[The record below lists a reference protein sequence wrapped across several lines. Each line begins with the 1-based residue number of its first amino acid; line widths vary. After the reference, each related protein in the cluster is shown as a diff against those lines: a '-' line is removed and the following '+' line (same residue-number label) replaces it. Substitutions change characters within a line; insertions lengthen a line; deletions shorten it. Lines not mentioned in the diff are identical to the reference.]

1 MTLTFLTGKK
11 MTLNKISHALILSGA
26 VFLGACSDQQATPSQ
41 TKPAAEQTTQNTEEN
56 NPQLIN
62 ADRNRLDIYTDFT
75 LTSDLSHL
83 SDNQKQMVGKLI
95 DASKIMDALF
105 WRQAFGENKEAF
117 LAKINDEKV
126 QKFADINY
134 GPWDRLNGDQVFLSG
149 YEEKPL
155 GAEFYPSDITKEAL
169 NNATVEDKTGLY
181 SVIKRD
187 ENGKLYSVAYSVEYA
202 QELEKA
208 ANLLREASKLADDKE
223 FANYLSMR
231 ADALVSDN
239 FQPSDFA
246 WMDMKNN
253 PIDVVIGPIET
264 YEDQLFGYRAA
275 YESYVLIKDLAWSER
290 LAKFAAFLPEL
301 QKGLPV
307 DDKYKQEVP
316 GSDADLNAY
325 DVVYY
330 AGHSNAGSK
339 TIAINLPN
347 DEQVQLEKGTRRLQL
362 KNAMRAKFDKI
373 LVPISEQ
380 LIVPEQ
386 RKHITFD
393 AFFANTMFHEVAHG
407 LGIKN
412 TITNK
417 GTVRQSLQEH
427 ASALEEGKAD
437 ILGLYMVE
445 QLLKKGEI
453 TDGTLEDYYITFMAG
468 IFRSVRFGASSA
480 HGKANMIRF
489 NFFAEEGAF
498 SKNADGLYSV
508 NMEKM
513 SLAMAKLSRL
523 ILTIQG
529 DGDYQKVDQLIA
541 THGEI
546 KAELAKDLEKLSQAN
561 IPVDVTFKQGKEVL
575 GLN

>member
-1 MTLTFLTGKK
+1 MI
-11 MTLNKISHALILSGA
+11 LNKISQAILLSGI
-26 VFLGACSDQQATPSQ
+26 VFLSACSEQAPSSSNTPQSSAPTASQTPSG
-41 TKPAAEQTTQNTEEN
+41 PALVN
-56 NPQLIN
+56 I
-62 ADRNRLDIYTDFT
+62 DRQRLDIYTDFS
-75 LTSDLSHL
+75 LQSDLSHL
-83 SDNQKQMVGKLI
+83 SDNQKAMVAKLI
-95 DASKIMDALF
+95 DASKIMDDLF
-105 WRQAFGENKEAF
+105 WKQAFGKDKQDF
-117 LAKINDEKV
+117 LAQLDDEKV
-126 QKFADINY
+126 RQFADINY
-134 GPWDRLNGDQVFLSG
+134 GPWDRLNGDEVFLSG
-149 YEEKPL
+149 YKEKPL
-155 GAEFYPSDITKEAL
+155 GAGFYPADITKEEL
-169 NNATVEDKTGLY
+169 NNADVKDKTGLY
-181 SVIKRD
+181 SLIKRD
-187 ENGKLYSVAYSVEYA
+187 ELGNLYSTPYSEEYA
-202 QELEKA
+202 SELAQA
-208 ANLLREASKLADDKE
+208 AELLREASKLADDKE
-223 FANYLSMR
+223 FANYLNLR
-231 ADALVSDN
+231 ADAIQSDD
-239 FQPSDFA
+239 FQASDFA

-253 PIDVVIGPIET
+253 PIDVVIGPIEN

-275 YESYVLIKDLAWSER
+275 YESYVLIKDLKWSER

-307 DDKYKQEVP
+307 DSKYKQEVP

-412 TITNK
+412 TLTGK

-453 TDGTLEDYYITFMAG
+453 TEGTLEDYYTTFMAG

-489 NFFAEEGAF
+489 NFFAQEGAF
-498 SKNADGLYSV
+498 SKNEDGLYSI
-508 NMEKM
+508 NMDKM
-513 SLAMAKLSRL
+513 GDAMAKLSRL
-523 ILTIQG
+523 ILTLQG
-529 DGDYQKVDQLIA
+529 DGDYEKVDQLIA
-541 THGEI
+541 THGDI
-546 KAELAKDLEKLSQAN
+546 KAELAKDLEKLSKAN
-561 IPVDVTFKQGKEVL
+561 IPVDVTFKQGKDVL
-575 GLN
+575 GLD

>member
-1 MTLTFLTGKK
+1 
-11 MTLNKISHALILSGA
+11 MTLNKISQALILSGA
-26 VFLGACSDQQATPSQ
+26 VFLGACSEQPATSSEA
-41 TKPAAEQTTQNTEEN
+41 KPTTEQSAKEN

-62 ADRNRLDIYTDFT
+62 IDRNRLDIYTDFT

-83 SDNQKQMVGKLI
+83 SDNQKQMIGKLI
-95 DASKIMDALF
+95 DASKIMDELF
-105 WRQAFGENKEAF
+105 WRQAFGENKDAF
-117 LAKINDEKV
+117 LAKINDQKI

-149 YEEKPL
+149 YEEKAA
-155 GAEFYPSDITKEAL
+155 GAEFYPRDMSKEEL
-169 NNATVEDKTGLY
+169 NKAILDDKTGLY

-187 ENGKLYSVAYSVEYA
+187 EKGLLYSVAYSVEYA

-208 ANLLREASKLADDKE
+208 ANLLREASQLADDKE

-231 ADALVSDN
+231 ADALVTDD
-239 FQPSDFA
+239 FRASDFA

-275 YESYVLIKDLAWSER
+275 YESYVLVKDLAWSER

-412 TITNK
+412 TITDK

-513 SLAMAKLSRL
+513 SLAMEKLSRL

-546 KAELAKDLEKLSQAN
+546 KAELAKDLEKLSKAN

-575 GLN
+575 GL

>member
-1 MTLTFLTGKK
+1 
-11 MTLNKISHALILSGA
+11 MTLNKISQALILSGA
-26 VFLGACSDQQATPSQ
+26 VFLSACSEQASTAKTAADVATPVKQ
-41 TKPAAEQTTQNTEEN
+41 TQASG
-56 NPQLIN
+56 PQLIN
-62 ADRNRLDIYTDFT
+62 ADASRLDIYTDFS
-75 LTSDLSHL
+75 LTTDLSHL
-83 SDNQKQMVGKLI
+83 NDNQKALVAKLI
-95 DASKIMDALF
+95 DASKIMDDLF
-105 WRQAFGENKEAF
+105 WRQAFGENKASF
-117 LAKINDEKV
+117 LAKINDPKV

-134 GPWDRLNGDQVFLSG
+134 GPWDRLNGDEAFLSG
-149 YEEKPL
+149 YEEKAA
-155 GAEFYPSDITKEAL
+155 GAQFYPADMTKEEL
-169 NNATVEDKTGLY
+169 NKSDVTDKNGLY

-187 ENGKLYSVAYSVEYA
+187 ESGKLYSVAYSIEYA
-202 QELEKA
+202 QALEKS

-223 FANYLSMR
+223 FANYLNLR
-231 ADALVSDN
+231 ADALQSDDY
-239 FQPSDFA
+239 QASDFA

-275 YESYVLIKDLAWSER
+275 FESYVLVKDLAWSER

-373 LVPISEQ
+373 LVPIADQ

-412 TITNK
+412 TITDK

-453 TDGTLEDYYITFMAG
+453 TEGTLEDYYITFMAG

-489 NFFAEEGAF
+489 NFFAQEGAF
-498 SKNADGLYSV
+498 SKNEQGLYSV

-513 SLAMAKLSRL
+513 GQAMAKLSRL
-523 ILTIQG
+523 ILTLQG
-529 DGDYQKVDQLIA
+529 DGDYEKVDQLIA
-541 THGEI
+541 THGDI

-561 IPVDVTFKQGKEVL
+561 IPVDVTFKQGKDVL

>member
-1 MTLTFLTGKK
+1 MN
-11 MTLNKISHALILSGA
+11 LNKISQAILLSGA
-26 VFLGACSDQQATPSQ
+26 VFLSACSEQAPSSSNTAQ
-41 TKPAAEQTTQNTEEN
+41 NSTPAASTAPSGPTLVN
-56 NPQLIN
+56 I
-62 ADRNRLDIYTDFT
+62 DRQRLDIYTDFS
-75 LTSDLSHL
+75 LQSDLSHL
-83 SDNQKQMVGKLI
+83 SDNQKAMVAKLI
-95 DASKIMDALF
+95 DASKIMDDLF
-105 WRQAFGENKEAF
+105 WKQAFGKNKQDF
-117 LAKINDEKV
+117 LAQLDDEKV
-126 QKFADINY
+126 RQFADINY
-134 GPWDRLNGDQVFLSG
+134 GPWDRLNGDEVFLSG
-149 YEEKPL
+149 YKEKPL
-155 GAEFYPSDITKEAL
+155 GAGFYPADITKEEL
-169 NNATVEDKTGLY
+169 NNADVKDKTGLY
-181 SVIKRD
+181 SLIKRD
-187 ENGKLYSVAYSVEYA
+187 ELGNLYSTPYSEEYA
-202 QELEKA
+202 VELAQA
-208 ANLLREASKLADDKE
+208 AELLREASKLADDKE
-223 FANYLSMR
+223 FANYLNLR
-231 ADALVSDN
+231 ADAIQNDD
-239 FQPSDFA
+239 FQASDFA

-253 PIDVVIGPIET
+253 PIDVVIGPIEN

-275 YESYVLIKDLAWSER
+275 YESYVLIKDLKWSER

-307 DDKYKQEVP
+307 DSKYKQEVP

-412 TITNK
+412 TLTGK

-453 TDGTLEDYYITFMAG
+453 TEGTLEDYYTTFMAG

-489 NFFAEEGAF
+489 NFFAQEGAF
-498 SKNADGLYSV
+498 SKNADGLYSI
-508 NMEKM
+508 NMDKM
-513 SLAMAKLSRL
+513 GDAMAKLSRL
-523 ILTIQG
+523 ILTLQG
-529 DGDYQKVDQLIA
+529 DGDYEKVDQLIA
-541 THGEI
+541 THGDI
-546 KAELAKDLEKLSQAN
+546 KAELAKDLEKLSKAN
-561 IPVDVTFKQGKEVL
+561 IPVDVTFKQGKDVL

>member
-1 MTLTFLTGKK
+1 
-11 MTLNKISHALILSGA
+11 MTLNKISQALILSGA
-26 VFLGACSDQQATPSQ
+26 VFLGACSEQPATSSEA
-41 TKPAAEQTTQNTEEN
+41 KPTTEQSAKEN

-62 ADRNRLDIYTDFT
+62 IDRNRLDIYTDFT

-83 SDNQKQMVGKLI
+83 SDNQKQMIGKLI
-95 DASKIMDALF
+95 DASKIMDELF
-105 WRQAFGENKEAF
+105 WRQAFGENKDAF
-117 LAKINDEKV
+117 LAKINDQKI

-134 GPWDRLNGDQVFLSG
+134 GPWDRLNGDEVFLSG
-149 YEEKPL
+149 YEEKAA
-155 GAEFYPSDITKEAL
+155 GAEFYPRDMSKEEL
-169 NNATVEDKTGLY
+169 NKAILDDKTGLY

-187 ENGKLYSVAYSVEYA
+187 EKGLLYSVAYSVEYA

-208 ANLLREASKLADDKE
+208 ANLLREASQLADDKE

-231 ADALVSDN
+231 ADALVTDD
-239 FQPSDFA
+239 FRASDFA

-275 YESYVLIKDLAWSER
+275 YESYVLVKDLAWSER

-412 TITNK
+412 TITDK

-453 TDGTLEDYYITFMAG
+453 TEGTLEDYYITFMAG

-513 SLAMAKLSRL
+513 SLAMEKLSRL

-546 KAELAKDLEKLSQAN
+546 KAELAKDLEKLSKAN

-575 GLN
+575 GL

>member
-1 MTLTFLTGKK
+1 MI
-11 MTLNKISHALILSGA
+11 LNKISQAILLSGI
-26 VFLGACSDQQATPSQ
+26 VFLSACSEQAPSSSNTPQSSAPTASQTPSG
-41 TKPAAEQTTQNTEEN
+41 PALVN
-56 NPQLIN
+56 I
-62 ADRNRLDIYTDFT
+62 DRQRLDIYTDFS
-75 LTSDLSHL
+75 LQSDLSHL
-83 SDNQKQMVGKLI
+83 SDNQKAMVAKLI
-95 DASKIMDALF
+95 DASKIMDDLF
-105 WRQAFGENKEAF
+105 WKQAFGKDKQDF
-117 LAKINDEKV
+117 LAQLDDEKV
-126 QKFADINY
+126 RQFADINY
-134 GPWDRLNGDQVFLSG
+134 GPWDRLNGDEVFLSG
-149 YEEKPL
+149 YKEKPL
-155 GAEFYPSDITKEAL
+155 GAGFYPADITKEEL
-169 NNATVEDKTGLY
+169 NNADVKDKTGLY
-181 SVIKRD
+181 SLIKRD
-187 ENGKLYSVAYSVEYA
+187 ELGNLYSTPYSEEYA
-202 QELEKA
+202 VELAQA
-208 ANLLREASKLADDKE
+208 AKLLRDASKLADDQE
-223 FANYLSMR
+223 FANYLNLR
-231 ADALVSDN
+231 ADAIQSDD
-239 FQPSDFA
+239 FQASDFA

-253 PIDVVIGPIET
+253 PIDVVIGPIEN

-275 YESYVLIKDLAWSER
+275 YESYVLIKDLKWSER

-307 DDKYKQEVP
+307 DSKYKQEVP

-412 TITNK
+412 TLTGK

-453 TDGTLEDYYITFMAG
+453 TEGTLEDYYTTFMAG

-489 NFFAEEGAF
+489 NFFAQEGAF
-498 SKNADGLYSV
+498 SKNEDGLYSI
-508 NMEKM
+508 NMDKM
-513 SLAMAKLSRL
+513 GDAMAKLSRL
-523 ILTIQG
+523 ILTLQG
-529 DGDYQKVDQLIA
+529 DGDYEKVDQLIA
-541 THGEI
+541 THGDI
-546 KAELAKDLEKLSQAN
+546 KAELAKDLEKLSKAN
-561 IPVDVTFKQGKEVL
+561 IPVDVTFKQGKDVL
-575 GLN
+575 GLD